1 MASDLLPGS
10 AMKPSEALDI
20 HRVALRELVA
30 RYGFLSARVFGSA
43 AAGTDSADSDLDLVV
58 EPAES
63 TTLFTLAGFQIEAE
77 KLLGVKVDVLTPE
90 SLPVKFRTSVLEQ
103 SEQL

>member
-1 MASDLLPGS
+1 
-10 AMKPSEALDI
+10 MKPSEALDI
-20 HRVALRELVA
+20 HRVALRALVA
-30 RYGFLSARVFGSA
+30 RYGFLSVRVFGSVV
-43 AAGTDSADSDLDLVV
+43 AGLDDADSDLDLVI
-58 EPAES
+58 EPGDS

-77 KLLGVKVDVLTPE
+77 KMLGVKVDVLTPQ

>member
-1 MASDLLPGS
+1 
-10 AMKPSEALDI
+10 MKPSEALDI
-20 HRVALRELVA
+20 HRVALRALVA
-30 RYGFLSARVFGSA
+30 RYGFLSVRVFGSVV
-43 AAGTDSADSDLDLVV
+43 AGLDDADSDLDLVI
-58 EPAES
+58 EPGDS

-77 KLLGVKVDVLTPE
+77 EMLGVKVDVLTPQ